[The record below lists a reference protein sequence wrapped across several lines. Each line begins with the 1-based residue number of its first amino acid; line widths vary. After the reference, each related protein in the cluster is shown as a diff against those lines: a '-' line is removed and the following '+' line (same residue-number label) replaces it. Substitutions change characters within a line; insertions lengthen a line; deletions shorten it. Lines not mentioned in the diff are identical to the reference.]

1 VTGLPRPRRSAARTA
16 LAAALVA
23 ASLAPSPAALARDA
37 APSARGTIP
46 AGAPVTAPVT
56 APAAARPEA
65 DTGFARRDA
74 VHGRGWMAVTANRH
88 ASDAA
93 GAILAQGGS
102 ALDAAIAAQMVLGLV
117 EPQSSGIGGGAFM
130 LHYRARDRRL
140 EAWDGR
146 ETAPAAAD
154 ERLWL
159 DAQGR
164 PRPFFEAVVGGRS
177 VGVPGLVRMLE
188 QAHARHGRLPWARL
202 FEPAIALARDGFPVS
217 PRLHALLARDPALR
231 DDPEAA
237 ALYYDEAGQ
246 ARPVGYLLRNP
257 ALADTLAQ
265 IAQRGS
271 LALHA
276 GPIARAIVDKVRGHA
291 ANPGLLGERDLAF
304 YRPAVR
310 DAVCTDHGAHRV
322 CGMPPPSSGGVAVA
336 QMLKLWRAAP
346 ARLTA
351 QGTAG
356 HGALPPGRAL
366 RPGGGPAPD
375 GELDPDGVHR
385 FAEIGKLA
393 FADRDRYLAD
403 PDFAGPTQGASG
415 GQALVSAL
423 LDDRYLA
430 GRAAAIGDR
439 ALATPVAP
447 GRPPG
452 LPDRPSA
459 RAPAPELPSTT
470 HLSIV
475 DRRGNLVSLTSSIE
489 NAFGAR
495 IMVRGFLLN
504 NQLTDFAFAP
514 AQQGEAVANRVEPD
528 KRPRSSM
535 APTIVFDQATG
546 APTLVIGS
554 PGGPQIVHYVAR
566 SLIAILDEGV
576 DPQRAVSL
584 PNLGNRNG
592 PTELERGRVSEA
604 IAQALRARG
613 HQVEF
618 AEMTSGLHA
627 VALDCRPRR
636 RQDRDCRLTGAVD
649 PRREGAV
656 ATAGKG
662 GR

>member
-1 VTGLPRPRRSAARTA
+1 MDG
-16 LAAALVA
+16 
-23 ASLAPSPAALARDA
+23 ALARRGADPLARQPRASAA
-37 APSARGTIP
+37 APE
-46 AGAPVTAPVT
+46 
-56 APAAARPEA
+56 AA
-65 DTGFARRDA
+65 TGFAAREA
-74 VHGRGWMAVTANRH
+74 VRGRGWMAVTANRH

-93 GAILAQGGS
+93 GAILAEGGS

-117 EPQSSGIGGGAFM
+117 EPQSSGIGGGAFL

-154 ERLWL
+154 ESLWL
-159 DAQGR
+159 DAQGK
-164 PRPFFEAVVGGRS
+164 PLPFFEAIVGGRS

-188 QAHARHGRLPWARL
+188 QAHERHGRLPWARL
-202 FEPAIALARDGFPVS
+202 FDPAIALARDGFAVS

-231 DDPEAA
+231 SDPQAA
-237 ALYYDEAGQ
+237 ALFYDEAGR

-257 ALADTLAQ
+257 ALADTLSRLARQ
-265 IAQRGS
+265 GS

-276 GPIARAIVDKVRGHA
+276 GPIAREIVDKVRGHPV
-291 ANPGLLGERDLAF
+291 NPGLVGERDLAF

-310 DAVCTDHGAHRV
+310 EPVCIDHGAHRV

-336 QMLKLWRAAP
+336 QMLKLWRATP
-346 ARLTA
+346 ARLTV
-351 QGTAG
+351 
-356 HGALPPGRAL
+356 
-366 RPGGGPAPD
+366 PGGLDPGN
-375 GELDPDGVHR
+375 GLDPDGAHR
-385 FAEIGKLA
+385 FAEAGKLA

-403 PDFAGPTQGASG
+403 PDFGGARTGRPGNS
-415 GQALVSAL
+415 QLLAAL

-430 GRAAAIGDR
+430 RRAAAIGER
-439 ALATPVAP
+439 ALPAPVPP
-447 GRPPG
+447 GRPEG
-452 LPDRPSA
+452 LPRQQAAEAQS
-459 RAPAPELPSTT
+459 PERPSTT

-475 DRRGNLVSLTSSIE
+475 DRHGNLVSMTSSIE
-489 NAFGAR
+489 SAFGAR
-495 IMVRGFLLN
+495 IMVGGFLLN
-504 NQLTDFAFAP
+504 NQLTDFSFAP
-514 AQQGEAVANRVEPD
+514 AQDGEPAANRVQPG

-535 APTIVFDQATG
+535 APTIVFDRATG

-554 PGGPQIVHYVAR
+554 PGGPQIIHYVAR

-592 PTELERGRVSEA
+592 ATELERGRVPEA
-604 IAQALRARG
+604 LAETLRARG
-613 HQVEF
+613 HAIDLVD
-618 AEMTSGLHA
+618 MTSGLHA
-627 VALDCRPRR
+627 IALDCRPPW
-636 RQDRDCRLTGAVD
+636 QHDRDCRLTGAVD

>member
-1 VTGLPRPRRSAARTA
+1 MTGLPRPRRFVARTA
-16 LAAALVA
+16 LASALAA
-23 ASLAPSPAALARDA
+23 ASLALAASALARD
-37 APSARGTIP
+37 S
-46 AGAPVTAPVT
+46 
-56 APAAARPEA
+56 AARPEA
-65 DTGFARRDA
+65 ATGFAARDA
-74 VHGRGWMAVTANRH
+74 VHGHGWMAVTANRH

-93 GAILAQGGS
+93 GAILAEGGS

-154 ERLWL
+154 ESLWL
-159 DAQGR
+159 DAQGQ

-202 FEPAIALARDGFPVS
+202 FEPAIALARGGFPVS

-237 ALYYDEAGQ
+237 ALYYDEAGK

-257 ALADTLAQ
+257 ALADTLAR
-265 IAQRGS
+265 IARQGS

-276 GPIARAIVDKVRGHA
+276 GPIAREIVDKVRKHPG
-291 ANPGLLGERDLAF
+291 NPGLLGERDLAF

-310 DAVCTDHGAHRV
+310 DAVCFDHRAHRV
-322 CGMPPPSSGGVAVA
+322 CGMPPPSSGGVTVA

-351 QGTAG
+351 RGSGGRRAV
-356 HGALPPGRAL
+356 PPVG
-366 RPGGGPAPD
+366 D
-375 GELDPDGVHR
+375 LDPSADLDPVGAHR
-385 FAEIGKLA
+385 FAEVGKLA

-403 PDFAGPTQGASG
+403 PDFAAPRQGSSG
-415 GQALVSAL
+415 DATLVSGL

-430 GRAAAIGDR
+430 RRAAAIGER
-439 ALATPVAP
+439 ALPTPVAAGQP
-447 GRPPG
+447 AALSGRPP
-452 LPDRPSA
+452 PAAPS
-459 RAPAPELPSTT
+459 PELPSTT

-475 DRRGNLVSLTSSIE
+475 DRHGNLVSMTSSIE
-489 NAFGAR
+489 SAFGAR

-504 NQLTDFAFAP
+504 NQLTDFSFAP
-514 AQQGEAVANRVEPD
+514 SRDGEPVANRVEPG

-535 APTIVFDQATG
+535 APTIVFDRATG
-546 APTLVIGS
+546 APALVIGS
-554 PGGPQIVHYVAR
+554 PGGPQIIHYVAR
-566 SLIAILDEGV
+566 SLIAILDEGL

-592 PTELERGRVSEA
+592 VTELERGRVSASLAE
-604 IAQALRARG
+604 ALRTRG
-613 HQVEF
+613 HRVERVD
-618 AEMTSGLHA
+618 MTSGLHA
-627 VALDCRPRR
+627 IALDCRPRQ
-636 RQDRDCRLTGAVD
+636 RQDRACRLTGAVD

-662 GR
+662 ER

>member
-1 VTGLPRPRRSAARTA
+1 MTGLPRPRRFVARTA
-16 LAAALVA
+16 LASALAA
-23 ASLAPSPAALARDA
+23 ASLAFAASALARD
-37 APSARGTIP
+37 S
-46 AGAPVTAPVT
+46 
-56 APAAARPEA
+56 AARPEA
-65 DTGFARRDA
+65 ATGFAARDA
-74 VHGRGWMAVTANRH
+74 VHGRDWMAVTANRH

-93 GAILAQGGS
+93 GAILAEGGS

-154 ERLWL
+154 DKLWL
-159 DAQGR
+159 DAQGQ

-188 QAHARHGRLPWARL
+188 QAHTRHGRLPWARL

-237 ALYYDEAGQ
+237 ALYYDEAGK

-265 IAQRGS
+265 VARRGS

-276 GPIARAIVDKVRGHA
+276 GPIARAIVDKVRSHPG
-291 ANPGLLGERDLAF
+291 NPGLLGERDLAF

-310 DAVCTDHGAHRV
+310 DAVCFDHRAHRV
-322 CGMPPPSSGGVAVA
+322 CGMPPPSSGGVTVA

-351 QGTAG
+351 PVSGG
-356 HGALPPGRAL
+356 RGAAQS
-366 RPGGGPAPD
+366 GGD
-375 GELDPDGVHR
+375 LDPDGAHR
-385 FAEIGKLA
+385 FAEVGKLA

-403 PDFAGPTQGASG
+403 PDFAAPRQGSSG
-415 GQALVSAL
+415 DATLVSGL

-430 GRAAAIGDR
+430 RRAAAIGER
-439 ALATPVAP
+439 ALPTPVAAGQP
-447 GRPPG
+447 AALSDRPPAAA
-452 LPDRPSA
+452 PS
-459 RAPAPELPSTT
+459 PELPSTT

-475 DRRGNLVSLTSSIE
+475 DRQGNLVSMTSSIE
-489 NAFGAR
+489 SAFGAR

-504 NQLTDFAFAP
+504 NQLTDFSFAP
-514 AQQGEAVANRVEPD
+514 SRDGEPVANRVEPG

-535 APTIVFDQATG
+535 APTIVFDRATG
-546 APTLVIGS
+546 APALVIGS
-554 PGGPQIVHYVAR
+554 PGGPQIIHYVAR
-566 SLIAILDEGV
+566 SLIAILDEGL

-592 PTELERGRVSEA
+592 VTELERGRVSATLAE
-604 IAQALRARG
+604 ALRTRG
-613 HQVEF
+613 HRVELVD
-618 AEMTSGLHA
+618 MTSGLHA
-627 VALDCRPRR
+627 IALDCRPRQG
-636 RQDRDCRLTGAVD
+636 QDRACRLTGAVD

-662 GR
+662 ER

>member
-1 VTGLPRPRRSAARTA
+1 MTGLPRPRRFVACTA
-16 LAAALVA
+16 LASAFAA
-23 ASLAPSPAALARDA
+23 ASLALAPSALARDA
-37 APSARGTIP
+37 TPS
-46 AGAPVTAPVT
+46 AGAPIPAAAPVA

-65 DTGFARRDA
+65 ATGFAPRDA

-93 GAILAQGGS
+93 GAILAEGGS

-117 EPQSSGIGGGAFM
+117 EPQSSGIGGGAFL

-159 DAQGR
+159 DAQDQ
-164 PRPFFEAVVGGRS
+164 PRPFFEAVVGGRA

-217 PRLHALLARDPALR
+217 LRLHALLARDPALR
-231 DDPEAA
+231 RDPEAA
-237 ALYYDEAGQ
+237 ALFYDAAGA
-246 ARPVGYLLRNP
+246 ARSVGYLLRNP
-257 ALADTLAQ
+257 ALADTLSR
-265 IAQRGS
+265 IARQGS

-276 GPIARAIVDKVRGHA
+276 GPIAREIVDKVRSHPS
-291 ANPGLLGERDLAF
+291 NPGLLGERDLAF

-310 DAVCTDHGAHRV
+310 EAVCFDHRAHRV
-322 CGMPPPSSGGVAVA
+322 CGMPPPSSGGVTVA

-346 ARLTA
+346 AQLTA
-351 QGTAG
+351 
-356 HGALPPGRAL
+356 R
-366 RPGGGPAPD
+366 GGD
-375 GELDPDGVHR
+375 DLDPDGAHR
-385 FAEIGKLA
+385 FAEVGKLA
-393 FADRDRYLAD
+393 FADRDHYLAD
-403 PDFAGPTQGASG
+403 PDFAAPRQGSSG
-415 GQALVSAL
+415 DAMLVSAL

-430 GRAAAIGDR
+430 RRAAAIGER
-439 ALATPVAP
+439 ALPTPVAAGHP
-447 GRPPG
+447 AALSGRP
-452 LPDRPSA
+452 LAAAPS
-459 RAPAPELPSTT
+459 PELPSTT

-475 DRRGNLVSLTSSIE
+475 DRQGNLVSMTSSIE
-489 NAFGAR
+489 SAFGAR
-495 IMVRGFLLN
+495 VMVRGFLLN
-504 NQLTDFAFAP
+504 NQLTDFSFAP
-514 AQQGEAVANRVEPD
+514 SRDGEPIANRVEPG

-535 APTIVFDQATG
+535 APTLVFDRATG
-546 APTLVIGS
+546 APALVIGS
-554 PGGPQIVHYVAR
+554 PGGPQIIHYVAR

-592 PTELERGRVSEA
+592 VTELERGRVPASLAE
-604 IAQALRARG
+604 ALRTRG
-613 HQVEF
+613 HRVEF
-618 AEMTSGLHA
+618 VDMTSGLHA
-627 VALDCRPRR
+627 IALDCRPRQG
-636 RQDRDCRLTGAVD
+636 QDRACRLTGAVD

>member
-1 VTGLPRPRRSAARTA
+1 VTGLPRPRRFVARTA
-16 LAAALVA
+16 LASALAAASIALAA
-23 ASLAPSPAALARDA
+23 ASLALAPSALARDA
-37 APSARGTIP
+37 TPSAGGPIP
-46 AGAPVTAPVT
+46 AAAPAAAPVAVPVA

-65 DTGFARRDA
+65 ATGFAARDA
-74 VHGRGWMAVTANRH
+74 VHGRDWMAVTANRH

-93 GAILAQGGS
+93 GAILAEGGS

-154 ERLWL
+154 ESLWL
-159 DAQGR
+159 DAQGQ

-202 FEPAIALARDGFPVS
+202 FEPAIALARNGFPVS

-237 ALYYDEAGQ
+237 ALYYDEAGK

-257 ALADTLAQ
+257 ALAETLAR
-265 IAQRGS
+265 IARQGS

-276 GPIARAIVDKVRGHA
+276 GPIAREIVDKVRSHPG
-291 ANPGLLGERDLAF
+291 NPGLLGERDLAF

-310 DAVCTDHGAHRV
+310 EAICFDHRAHRV
-322 CGMPPPSSGGVAVA
+322 CGMPPPSSGGVTVA

-351 QGTAG
+351 PGAG
-356 HGALPPGRAL
+356 
-366 RPGGGPAPD
+366 D
-375 GELDPDGVHR
+375 LDPVGAHR
-385 FAEIGKLA
+385 FAEVGKLA

-403 PDFAGPTQGASG
+403 PDFAAPRQGSSG
-415 GQALVSAL
+415 DATLVSGL

-430 GRAAAIGDR
+430 RRAAAIGER
-439 ALATPVAP
+439 ALPTPVAAGQP
-447 GRPPG
+447 AALSGRPP
-452 LPDRPSA
+452 PAAPS
-459 RAPAPELPSTT
+459 PELPSTT

-475 DRRGNLVSLTSSIE
+475 DRHGNLVSMTSSIE
-489 NAFGAR
+489 SAFGAR
-495 IMVRGFLLN
+495 ILVRGFLLN
-504 NQLTDFAFAP
+504 NQLTDFSFAP
-514 AQQGEAVANRVEPD
+514 SRDGEPVANRVEPG

-535 APTIVFDQATG
+535 APTIVFDRATG
-546 APTLVIGS
+546 APALVIGS
-554 PGGPQIVHYVAR
+554 PGGPQIIHYVAR
-566 SLIAILDEGV
+566 SLIAILDEGL

-592 PTELERGRVSEA
+592 VTELERGRVSASLAE
-604 IAQALRARG
+604 ALRTRG
-613 HQVEF
+613 HRVERVD
-618 AEMTSGLHA
+618 MTSGLHA
-627 VALDCRPRR
+627 IALDCRPRQ
-636 RQDRDCRLTGAVD
+636 RQDRACRLTGAVD

-662 GR
+662 ER

>member
-1 VTGLPRPRRSAARTA
+1 MTGLPRPRRFVARTA
-16 LAAALVA
+16 LASALAA
-23 ASLAPSPAALARDA
+23 ASLAF
-37 APSARGTIP
+37 APSAFARDS
-46 AGAPVTAPVT
+46 
-56 APAAARPEA
+56 AARPEA
-65 DTGFARRDA
+65 ATGFAARDA
-74 VHGRGWMAVTANRH
+74 VHGHGWMAVTANRH

-93 GAILAQGGS
+93 GAILAEGGS

-154 ERLWL
+154 DKLWL
-159 DAQGR
+159 DAQGQ

-202 FEPAIALARDGFPVS
+202 FEPAIALARGGFPVS

-237 ALYYDEAGQ
+237 ALYYDEAGK

-257 ALADTLAQ
+257 ALADTLAR
-265 IAQRGS
+265 IARQGS

-276 GPIARAIVDKVRGHA
+276 GPIAREIVDKVRKHPG
-291 ANPGLLGERDLAF
+291 NPGLLGERDLAF

-310 DAVCTDHGAHRV
+310 DAVCFDHRAHRV
-322 CGMPPPSSGGVAVA
+322 CGMPPPSSGGVTVA

-351 QGTAG
+351 PVSGG
-356 HGALPPGRAL
+356 RGAAQSGA
-366 RPGGGPAPD
+366 D
-375 GELDPDGVHR
+375 LDPDGAHR
-385 FAEIGKLA
+385 FAEVGKLA

-403 PDFAGPTQGASG
+403 PDFAAPLQGSSG
-415 GQALVSAL
+415 DATLVSGL

-430 GRAAAIGDR
+430 RRAAAIGER
-439 ALATPVAP
+439 ALPTPVAAGQP
-447 GRPPG
+447 AALSDRPPAAA
-452 LPDRPSA
+452 PS
-459 RAPAPELPSTT
+459 PELPSTT

-475 DRRGNLVSLTSSIE
+475 DRQGNLVSMTSSIE
-489 NAFGAR
+489 SAFGAR

-504 NQLTDFAFAP
+504 NQLTDFSFAP
-514 AQQGEAVANRVEPD
+514 SRDGESIANRVEPG

-535 APTIVFDQATG
+535 APTIVFDRATG
-546 APTLVIGS
+546 APALVIGS
-554 PGGPQIVHYVAR
+554 PGGPQIIHYVAR

-592 PTELERGRVSEA
+592 VTELERGRVLAPLAE
-604 IAQALRARG
+604 ALRARG
-613 HQVEF
+613 HRVEF
-618 AEMTSGLHA
+618 VDMTSGLHA
-627 VALDCRPRR
+627 IALDCRPRQ

-662 GR
+662 ER

>member
-1 VTGLPRPRRSAARTA
+1 VTGLPRPRRFVARTA
-16 LAAALVA
+16 LASALAA
-23 ASLAPSPAALARDA
+23 ASLAF
-37 APSARGTIP
+37 APSAFARDS
-46 AGAPVTAPVT
+46 
-56 APAAARPEA
+56 AARPEA
-65 DTGFARRDA
+65 ATGFAARDA
-74 VHGRGWMAVTANRH
+74 VHGHGWMAVTANRH

-93 GAILAQGGS
+93 GAILAEGGS

-154 ERLWL
+154 DKLWL
-159 DAQGR
+159 DAQGQ

-202 FEPAIALARDGFPVS
+202 FEPAIALARGGFPVS

-237 ALYYDEAGQ
+237 ALYYDEAGK

-257 ALADTLAQ
+257 ALADTLAR
-265 IAQRGS
+265 IARQGS

-276 GPIARAIVDKVRGHA
+276 GPIAREIVDKVRKHPG
-291 ANPGLLGERDLAF
+291 NPGLLGERDLAF

-310 DAVCTDHGAHRV
+310 DAVCFDHRAHRV
-322 CGMPPPSSGGVAVA
+322 CGMPPPSSGGVTVA

-351 QGTAG
+351 PVSGG
-356 HGALPPGRAL
+356 RGAAQSGA
-366 RPGGGPAPD
+366 D
-375 GELDPDGVHR
+375 LDPDGAHR
-385 FAEIGKLA
+385 FAEVGKLA

-403 PDFAGPTQGASG
+403 PDFAAPLQGSSG
-415 GQALVSAL
+415 DATLVSGL

-430 GRAAAIGDR
+430 RRAAAIGER
-439 ALATPVAP
+439 ALPTPVAAGQP
-447 GRPPG
+447 AALSDRPPAAA
-452 LPDRPSA
+452 PS
-459 RAPAPELPSTT
+459 PELPSTT

-475 DRRGNLVSLTSSIE
+475 DRQGNLVSMTSSIE
-489 NAFGAR
+489 SAFGAR

-504 NQLTDFAFAP
+504 NQLTDFSFAP
-514 AQQGEAVANRVEPD
+514 SRDGESIANRVEPG

-535 APTIVFDQATG
+535 APTIVFDRATG
-546 APTLVIGS
+546 APALVIGS
-554 PGGPQIVHYVAR
+554 PGGPQIIHYVAR

-592 PTELERGRVSEA
+592 VTELERGRVLAPLAE
-604 IAQALRARG
+604 ALRARG
-613 HQVEF
+613 HRVEF
-618 AEMTSGLHA
+618 VDMTSGLHA
-627 VALDCRPRR
+627 IALDCRPRQ

-662 GR
+662 ER